1 MILIQNARINPIT
14 APMLQHGS
22 ILLGDDGKIAAIGEQ
37 MVAPAGAQI
46 LDAGGRLLT
55 PGCVEAHCHIGL
67 DNEAV
72 GWEGRDYNE
81 IVEPV
86 TPQLRAIDSINPQDE
101 AFTLAL
107 HGGVTTACTGPGSA
121 NVVGGT
127 FVTLK
132 LAGTRVDD
140 MVLQSPAAMKCAFG
154 ENPKRCYGQGLKK
167 SPMTRMGTAA
177 LLRELILKAIRY
189 RDDKKD
195 GKTPAFDMRLEAMQP
210 VIDRQIPL
218 KAHAH
223 RADDILTAVRIAKEF
238 DLRLTLDHCTDGAVI
253 ADELAKEGF
262 PAFVGPTLGNKS
274 KAELRNKSFRTAKT
288 LHDAG
293 VAVSIITD
301 APVIPLQYL
310 PLCAGL
316 AASAGLPMDEA
327 WKSITIRPAQALGLD
342 ARIGSL
348 EVGKDADLVIWTDD
362 PLRVIG
368 GRSWK
373 TFVNGQLVCEDEA

>member
-154 ENPKRCYGQGLKK
+154 ENPYD
-167 SPMTRMGTAA
+167 GT
-177 LLRELILKAIRY
+177 
-189 RDDKKD
+189 
-195 GKTPAFDMRLEAMQP
+195 
-210 VIDRQIPL
+210 
-218 KAHAH
+218 
-223 RADDILTAVRIAKEF
+223 
-238 DLRLTLDHCTDGAVI
+238 
-253 ADELAKEGF
+253 
-262 PAFVGPTLGNKS
+262 
-274 KAELRNKSFRTAKT
+274 
-288 LHDAG
+288 
-293 VAVSIITD
+293 
-301 APVIPLQYL
+301 
-310 PLCAGL
+310 
-316 AASAGLPMDEA
+316 
-327 WKSITIRPAQALGLD
+327 W
-342 ARIGSL
+342 
-348 EVGKDADLVIWTDD
+348 
-362 PLRVIG
+362 
-368 GRSWK
+368 
-373 TFVNGQLVCEDEA
+373 